1 MVVNM
6 ISRIFAEVL
15 EEIKKMG
22 GKISPEQEIALDEVH
37 EEYNNMVVE
46 AYAKG
51 KKPNY
56 CELKR

>member
-1 MVVNM
+1 VEKM

-15 EEIKKMG
+15 EEMKRMG
-22 GKISPEQEIALDEVH
+22 GKLTQEQEIALSEVQ
-37 EEYNNMVVE
+37 EEYNEIVVE

>member
-1 MVVNM
+1 M
-6 ISRIFAEVL
+6 ISNLFAEVL

-22 GKISPEQEIALDEVH
+22 GKLSQEQEIALNEVH
-37 EEYNNMVVE
+37 EQYNDMVVE

-51 KKPNY
+51 KKPDY

>member
-1 MVVNM
+1 M

-15 EEIKKMG
+15 EEVKRMG
-22 GKISPEQEIALDEVH
+22 GKLTYEQEIALGEVH
-37 EEYNNMVVE
+37 DKYTQMVVE

>member
-1 MVVNM
+1 M

-15 EEIKKMG
+15 EEVKRMG
-22 GKISPEQEIALDEVH
+22 GKLSHEQEIALDEVH
-37 EEYNNMVVE
+37 EDYCGVVAG

-56 CELKR
+56 CEFKR

>member
-1 MVVNM
+1 M

-15 EEIKKMG
+15 EEVKRMG
-22 GKISPEQEIALDEVH
+22 GKLTHEQEIALDEVH
-37 EEYNNMVVE
+37 DEYNSMVVE

-51 KKPNY
+51 RKPNY

>member
-1 MVVNM
+1 M
-6 ISRIFAEVL
+6 ISNLFAEVL

-22 GKISPEQEIALDEVH
+22 GKLSQEQEIALNEVH
-37 EEYNNMVVE
+37 KQYNDMVVE

>member
-1 MVVNM
+1 M

-15 EEIKKMG
+15 EEIKRMG
-22 GKISPEQEIALDEVH
+22 GKLSQEQEIALNEVH
-37 EEYNNMVVE
+37 ENYNEMVVN

-51 KKPNY
+51 KKPDY

>member
-1 MVVNM
+1 M
-6 ISRIFAEVL
+6 ISRIFAEIL

-22 GKISPEQEIALDEVH
+22 GKITQEQEIALDEVH
-37 EEYNNMVVE
+37 EEYNDLVVN

>member
-1 MVVNM
+1 M

-15 EEIKKMG
+15 EEIKRMG
-22 GKISPEQEIALDEVH
+22 GKLTKEQEIALNEVH
-37 EEYNNMVVE
+37 EQYNEMVVKT
-46 AYAKG
+46 YAKG

>member
-1 MVVNM
+1 M

-15 EEIKKMG
+15 DEMKRMG
-22 GKISPEQEIALDEVH
+22 GKLSYEQEIALNEVH
-37 EEYNNMVVE
+37 KEYNEMVVE

>member
-1 MVVNM
+1 L

-15 EEIKKMG
+15 EEVKRMG
-22 GKISPEQEIALDEVH
+22 GQLTKEQEIALDEVH
-37 EEYNNMVVE
+37 EEYTEMVVE